1 MGIRDDIKYLK
12 YRRWYEKKTAESRKF
27 NQEYVKFQ
35 KSVISELGYAVPLD
49 EIKTTALIEEQPDDH
64 EKEDSS

>member
-27 NQEYVKFQ
+27 NQAYVKFQ

-49 EIKTTALIEEQPDDH
+49 EIKTTASTKTQSDDH
-64 EKEDSS
+64 EEESKE